1 MYLYKVNNLINI
13 KYIWKGGN
21 YMNFL
26 ENFISVLNNYL
37 WSYILIALLI
47 TLGLFFSFKSKF
59 VQIRYFK
66 EMFRLLGEGASKSG
80 REKHKGKKGV
90 SSFQAFCISTASRVG
105 TGNLAGV
112 AIAIASGG
120 PGAVF
125 WMWLIALI
133 GGASSFV
140 ESTLAQIYKVEDEH
154 GFRGGPAYYMEK
166 ALNKKWMGII
176 FSILITISYGLVFN
190 SVQANTISLAFE
202 QAFGVNTL
210 IIGLILAVLT
220 SLIIFG
226 GVKRIA
232 RVTEIIVPIM
242 AITYVIVALFV
253 IFRNI
258 GSIPSIFSLII
269 ENAFGIKQVVGGG
282 LGAAVLMGIKRGL
295 FSNEA
300 GMGSAPNAAAT
311 ANVTHPAKQGLIQT
325 LGVFTDTILICS
337 ATSFIVLI
345 SGSYLK
351 SDLTGIQLTQTALSS
366 QVGSWGNTFIAICI
380 FLFAF
385 SSVIGNYY
393 YGETNIEFLKGSR
406 TSLFLYRICVIG
418 MVIFGSIAKIQI
430 VWDMADL
437 FMGFMAIINLIA
449 ITMLSKIA
457 FAALKD
463 YDRQKKQGI
472 EPVFYADSIE
482 GLNNIECWP
491 TREES
496 EKLA

>member
-1 MYLYKVNNLINI
+1 MS
-13 KYIWKGGN
+13 
-21 YMNFL
+21 FL
-26 ENFISVLNNYL
+26 GNFISVLNNYL
-37 WSYILIALLI
+37 WSYVLIALLI
-47 TLGLFFSFKSKF
+47 ILGLFFSFRSKF

-66 EMFRLLGEGASKSG
+66 EMFRLLGEGANKSVKG
-80 REKHKGKKGV
+80 EHKGKGV

-140 ESTLAQIYKVEDEH
+140 ESTLAQIYKVEDKH

-176 FSILITISYGLVFN
+176 FSILITVSYGLVFN

-202 QAFGVNTL
+202 QAFGANTL
-210 IIGLILAVLT
+210 IIGAILAIFT
-220 SLIIFG
+220 AFIIFG

-232 RVTEIIVPIM
+232 RASEIIVPIM
-242 AITYVIVALFV
+242 AITYVVVALFV
-253 IFRNI
+253 ILKNI

-269 ENAFGIKQVVGGG
+269 ENAFGVKQVVGGG
-282 LGAAVLMGIKRGL
+282 LGAAILMGIKRGL

-300 GMGSAPNAAAT
+300 GMGSSPNAAAT

-345 SGSYLK
+345 SDSYLK
-351 SDLTGIQLTQTALSS
+351 TDLTGIQLTQNALSS
-366 QVGSWGNTFIAICI
+366 QVGSWGNIFIAVCI

-393 YGETNIEFLKGSR
+393 YGETNIEFLKGSKS
-406 TSLFLYRICVIG
+406 SLFLYRLCVIG
-418 MVIFGSIAKIQI
+418 MVLFGSIAKIQI

-449 ITMLSKIA
+449 ISMLSKIA

-472 EPVFYADSIE
+472 EPVFYSDSIE

-491 TREES
+491 SREDV